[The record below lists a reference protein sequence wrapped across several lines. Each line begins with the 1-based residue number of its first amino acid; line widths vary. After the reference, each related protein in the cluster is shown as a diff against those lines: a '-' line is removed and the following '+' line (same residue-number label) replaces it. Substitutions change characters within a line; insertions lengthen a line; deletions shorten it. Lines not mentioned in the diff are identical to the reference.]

1 MAFNWSDTV
10 LMGLA
15 AGTVLPQIQKFG
27 TFIADRTINNFFIRL
42 SVNETSECFY
52 WIQHYMLAERK
63 EKVNNLYYRT
73 FFDSWLSGDLKGEE
87 KNDIFYNYGYQFIKF
102 KGSTIFLMKSNEA
115 VPNSTNPYKNKIQ
128 SFVLYARKRSTL
140 VDFSE
145 YIEETYGKRYVK
157 YYFNKDGNPCIG
169 GKVINKT
176 FDNTFL
182 PEETSKMLKSDLD
195 RFSKSKEIYNDLG
208 IRYKRTY
215 LFHGPPG
222 TGKSSLS
229 LAIANYT
236 RRDILSINISKDLTD
251 SALISLISARPDDS
265 IVLFEDLDCL
275 LPNLDRNEETASK
288 EDKKETVTLSCLL
301 NILDGIYTPNNVI
314 FVITT
319 NNLDK
324 IDDAI
329 KRRGRADVI
338 LQINPPSVELLTDL
352 KNRYQLQEDIDSIS
366 DLHLKIVN
374 EKTQ

>member
-1 MAFNWSDTV
+1 MSFNWSDTV
-10 LMGLA
+10 LIGLA
-15 AGTVLPQIQKFG
+15 GGTVLPHIQKLG
-27 TFIADRTINNFFIRL
+27 TFIADRAINNFFIRL
-42 SVNETSECFY
+42 TVNETSECFY
-52 WIQHYMLAERK
+52 WIQHYMLAERST
-63 EKVNNLYYRT
+63 KVNNLYYRT

-102 KGSTIFLMKSNEA
+102 KGNTIFLMKSNEA
-115 VPNSTNPYKNKIQ
+115 VPNTTNPYKNKIQ
-128 SFVLYARKRSTL
+128 SFVLYSKKRSTL
-140 VDFSE
+140 VEFTS
-145 YIEETYGKRYVK
+145 YIENTYGKRHIK
-157 YYFNKDGNPCIG
+157 YYFNKDGNPCLG

-182 PEETSKMLKSDLD
+182 PEETTAMLKADLD
-195 RFSKSKEIYNDLG
+195 RFAKSKEIYNDLG

-229 LAIANYT
+229 LAISNYT

-251 SALISLISARPDDS
+251 SALISLISARPDNS

-275 LPNLDRNEETASK
+275 LPNLDRNDSADNK
-288 EDKKETVTLSCLL
+288 EDKKESVTLSCLL
-301 NILDGIYTPNNVI
+301 NILDGIYTPSDVI

-324 IDDAI
+324 IDPAI
-329 KRRGRADVI
+329 KRSGRADII
-338 LQINPPSVELLTDL
+338 LQINPPTKEMLDDL
-352 KNRYQLQEDIDSIS
+352 KMKYQIQGNVDSIS

-374 EKTQ
+374 ESLS